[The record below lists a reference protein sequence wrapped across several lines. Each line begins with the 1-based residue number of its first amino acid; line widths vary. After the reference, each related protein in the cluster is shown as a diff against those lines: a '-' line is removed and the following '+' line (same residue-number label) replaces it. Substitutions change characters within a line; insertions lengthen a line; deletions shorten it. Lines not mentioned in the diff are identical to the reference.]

1 MTQKFERGVKFLP
14 RAAAVLAAAF
24 ALAAAPQASAQELTH
39 RFINPSF
46 GGNPFNS
53 DHLRGIAALDRPAS
67 PELARTAGLSEQQL
81 LVRQIQSRLLSSLSS
96 GLIEA
101 ITGASPGTSGEF
113 IIGDQRIT
121 YERTLTEIR
130 LTFFNETTGETTEI
144 VLPVI
149 NADPTSTTSSTSLAE
164 LAPESVLGGLVY
176 SPGATA
182 GGSAGS
188 AGGSLEYN
196 GPLENTG
203 PVEPPLGSP
212 NF

>member
-1 MTQKFERGVKFLP
+1 MKKLSSTVTIS
-14 RAAAVLAAAF
+14 AAVLVTCFGAA
-24 ALAAAPQASAQELTH
+24 QATAQELTQ

-53 DHLRGIAALDRPAS
+53 DHLRGIAALDRPPS
-67 PELARTAGLSEQQL
+67 PSQSATSGLSEQQL

-96 GLIEA
+96 GLVEA

-149 NADPTSTTSSTSLAE
+149 NPPATTTSTSSLSS
-164 LAPESVLGGLVY
+164 LAPESVLGGFVY
-176 SPGATA
+176 SPSGTSSGSTA
-182 GGSAGS
+182 SPSGSDYS
-188 AGGSLEYN
+188 
-196 GPLENTG
+196 GPLEG
-203 PVEPPLGSP
+203 SAPVEPPLGGMNP
-212 NF
+212 